1 MELRISIFRRAS
13 ANSSRLKIRIF
24 LAMMHLQSWPFF
36 LRSSGMQESCMWV
49 VHHPNQ
55 ITNQNFHS
63 SSLCYRFVNSVF
75 FSEFINFVC
84 FSQNCSK
91 KSGFFWPWCTYK
103 VGALCA
109 SSSSSVSKLVFSS
122 GKSTYILLSLLSPS
136 SISNLSSASSIS
148 LWVLPYGPFYYQES
162 VNVMQVY

>member
-1 MELRISIFRRAS
+1 MR
-13 ANSSRLKIRIF
+13 
-24 LAMMHLQSWPFF
+24 LQSWPFF
-36 LRSSGMQESCMWV
+36 WGPVVCKNHTGMWV
-49 VHHPNQ
+49 VCHPNQ